1 MEWNI
6 IDVFSDQSSEQ
17 KNSGKNIAYI
27 GQEKGNLRFQKQ
39 CRILIHFSKKWKLG
53 RKLSFSPLY
62 SQKKCQ
68 K

>member
-39 CRILIHFSKKWKLG
+39 CRILIHFSKK
-53 RKLSFSPLY
+53 
-62 SQKKCQ
+62 
-68 K
+68 